1 MPRKDKVPAY
11 IKRDQKLLRKIK
23 RQKPLMKGKRQHEMS
38 ELTRQRLEQF
48 NLSKPRV
55 NPYQAFVE
63 SQVLL
68 SQLVKN
74 PNA

>member
-1 MPRKDKVPAY
+1 MVRKDKIPAY

-23 RQKPLMKGKRQHEMS
+23 RQKPLKFGKFQHEMS
-38 ELTRQRLEQF
+38 DLTRQRLEQF
-48 NLSKPRV
+48 NLSKERQ
-55 NPYQAFVE
+55 NPFQAFIE
-63 SQVLL
+63 SQALL